1 MTAKTINMDVSS
13 LDRLA
18 KELAKYPIHA
28 QDSLQKGLGE
38 GKKALLKTLPPAASS
53 EYSILPGQ
61 VRRSLQSRGVRRVA
75 KGASFGLEVR
85 GPGLNLASFSHY
97 PTVPQGRQGIPM
109 VAVRRGPFQMLRPRQ
124 GEDGRLKPAFLARN
138 GNRAD
143 SRYIYFR
150 RTGVLRIGKSREKIT
165 AIQSVSIPQMVQNP
179 RVEGPVLSAVNGA
192 VDNKMNRELDSL
204 LSRMKG
210 AVEE

>member
-28 QDSLQKGLGE
+28 QDILQKGLGE

-85 GPGLNLASFSHY
+85 GPGLNLADFSHY

-150 RTGVLRIGKSREKIT
+150 RTGVLRLGKNREKIT
-165 AIQSVSIPQMVQNP
+165 AVPSVSIPQMVQNP
-179 RVEGPVLSAVNGA
+179 QVEGPVLSAVNGA
-192 VDNKMNRELDSL
+192 VDNKMNRELDIL

>member
-1 MTAKTINMDVSS
+1 
-13 LDRLA
+13 
-18 KELAKYPIHA
+18 
-28 QDSLQKGLGE
+28 
-38 GKKALLKTLPPAASS
+38 
-53 EYSILPGQ
+53 
-61 VRRSLQSRGVRRVA
+61 
-75 KGASFGLEVR
+75 
-85 GPGLNLASFSHY
+85 
-97 PTVPQGRQGIPM
+97 
-109 VAVRRGPFQMLRPRQ
+109 MLRPRQ

-165 AIQSVSIPQMVQNP
+165 AVPSVSIPQMVQNP
-179 RVEGPVLSAVNGA
+179 QVEGPVLSAVNGA
-192 VDNKMNRELDSL
+192 VDNKMNRELDIL

>member
-1 MTAKTINMDVSS
+1 MTAKTINMDASS

-18 KELAKYPIHA
+18 KELTKYPIHA
-28 QDSLQKGLGE
+28 QDILQKGLGE
-38 GKKALLKTLPPAASS
+38 GKKALLKALPPAASS

-61 VRRSLQSRGVRRVA
+61 VRRSLQSRGIRRVA

-85 GPGLNLASFSHY
+85 GPGLKLASFSHY

-109 VAVRRGPFQMLRPRQ
+109 VAVHRGPFQMLRPRQ

-150 RTGVLRIGKSREKIT
+150 RTGVLRLGKNREKIT

-179 RVEGPVLSAVNGA
+179 QVEGPVLSAVNGA
-192 VDNKMNRELDSL
+192 VDNKMNRELDIL